1 MTKGQ
6 MVPMNLQSG
15 SSSSNDKA
23 ADPELQ
29 LEKELRFPMEQQTT
43 SEVEGAISQDSE
55 SCQYYPA
62 PVV

>member
-1 MTKGQ
+1 MWTMMKGQ

-29 LEKELRFPMEQQTT
+29 LEKELRFPME
-43 SEVEGAISQDSE
+43 
-55 SCQYYPA
+55 
-62 PVV
+62 